1 MNSRHSRVRSFRAN
15 KTSQQNERDGD
26 RRALSLASWTTKAHG
41 ALPPLAFVATHSRAL
56 CATRAENGESP
67 TRDDRDVCHS
77 LLNFERVV
85 ETVSVCDISE
95 HFFRSSKSETGNETE
110 FRVKNGNRKSLTLVG
125 DTRASTS
132 AAEKW
137 GFPPIA
143 PHEYQ
148 RPKSAKGAGVSK
160 GVYFL
165 EKRDILSPLARG
177 GGCGREARV
186 RSGESPGLARSR

>member
-95 HFFRSSKSETGNETE
+95 TLFSIVQIGDWKRD
-110 FRVKNGNRKSLTLVG
+110 RVPSQERKSQIAYSRWGHQGVDERRREVG
-125 DTRASTS
+125 IPAHRTPRVP
-132 AAEKW
+132 AAQV
-137 GFPPIA
+137 G
-143 PHEYQ
+143 
-148 RPKSAKGAGVSK
+148 KGRRS
-160 GVYFL
+160 F
-165 EKRDILSPLARG
+165 KRCVFS
-177 GGCGREARV
+177 
-186 RSGESPGLARSR
+186 